1 LTVQDNRQ
9 VEENMRAADI
19 ADGLRR
25 LGLGRD
31 SSVIVHSSLKSF
43 GYVDGGA
50 EAVCQA
56 LLEVC
61 GTVLMPG
68 GSWDL
73 TGISPPPGLVRPRNA
88 FEPCKSWAEFDEQL
102 ARAKVFA
109 DDLPIDRWL
118 GSIPEAMRLTQ
129 SHQRST
135 HPIFS
140 YLAAGAEAEQLLAA
154 QRLSWP
160 LGPISQLAKLDGTVL
175 QLGVDHTSNTTIHL
189 AEQQLGRARFH
200 RYAKADA
207 GTWLELPN
215 IPGDSHR
222 FDAIEPVLR
231 PHARELTIGKSRA
244 RTIPIRAVIAETRA
258 LIEADPRAL
267 LCTDNPTCR
276 CAAAY
281 EQRLHTIS

>member
-1 LTVQDNRQ
+1 LTVHDNRQ
-9 VEENMRAADI
+9 MEENVRAADI

-31 SSVIVHSSLKSF
+31 SAVIVHSSLKSF
-43 GYVDGGA
+43 GHVDGGA

-73 TGISPPPGLVRPRNA
+73 TGIKPPPGLVRPMNA
-88 FEPCKSWAEFDEQL
+88 FEPCANWAEFDEQL
-102 ARAKVFA
+102 AQAKVFA

-118 GSIPEAMRLTQ
+118 GAIPEAMRLTQ
-129 SHQRST
+129 PHQRST

-140 YLAAGAEAEQLLAA
+140 YLAAGAQADQLLAA
-154 QRLSWP
+154 QQLSWP
-160 LGPISQLAKLDGTVL
+160 LGPISQLAELDGTVL

-189 AEQQLGRARFH
+189 AEQQLGRARFY
-200 RYAKADA
+200 RYAKADT

-222 FDAIEPVLR
+222 FDLIEPVLR
-231 PHARELTIGKSRA
+231 PHTRELTIGQSRV
-244 RTIPIRAVIAETRA
+244 RTIPVRAVLAETRA
-258 LIEADPRAL
+258 LIEADPQAL
-267 LCTDNPTCR
+267 LCTTTPTCR
-276 CAAAY
+276 CAAAHA
-281 EQRLHTIS
+281 QRLQVIT